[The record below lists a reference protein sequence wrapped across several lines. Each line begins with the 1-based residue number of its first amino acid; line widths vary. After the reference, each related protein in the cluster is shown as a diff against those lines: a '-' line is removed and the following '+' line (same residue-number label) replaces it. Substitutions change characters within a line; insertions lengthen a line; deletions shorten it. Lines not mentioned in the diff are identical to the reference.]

1 MTTGA
6 FAKGFTG
13 RIEGLAVTHSTAHID
28 GKRSHLDRK
37 RPWAVRC
44 GTGGCFPGFA
54 HWETGCV
61 NTDGGKANLTVGGG
75 RWGPPGKVRKLFLLL
90 FTEHSSGCTEG
101 FRSRGPAPCSR
112 RTSWYAG

>member
-13 RIEGLAVTHSTAHID
+13 RIEGLAMIHSTAHLD

-37 RPWAVRC
+37 RPWAGRC

-54 HWETGCV
+54 HWEIGV
-61 NTDGGKANLTVGGG
+61 LT
-75 RWGPPGKVRKLFLLL
+75 
-90 FTEHSSGCTEG
+90 
-101 FRSRGPAPCSR
+101 
-112 RTSWYAG
+112 RTVVKQV